1 MRLKQLDLIKYGK
14 FTDTTLPFAHAAHDF
29 HVIVGPNEAGKSTV
43 RTAVSELLF
52 GMRLQTPL
60 DFLHGTPELRI
71 GGVLESGASEQRF
84 HRARGRNSLRTP
96 QDDKLPDDFLAA
108 FLDGASKEFFEQMF
122 GLDHARLVEGGRS
135 ILDAS
140 DKLGQVLFES
150 AAGVGS
156 LGPVRE
162 ELENRAAELWAP
174 RRTGSAYAQAETAFT
189 EAASELKAAQVRTR
203 DWVEKKEALETVQ
216 QAIERLR
223 GEQRSLESER
233 SKLERVRRLAPYR
246 EELSLKQRAL
256 AELGEV
262 VDLPPT
268 AYADLL
274 KAQADIA
281 AERKVHEA
289 RQADLAGK
297 EAARDAIEPDRA
309 TLALAAEID
318 ALDNLRGEC
327 VNYPRELVVRET
339 EIKSHLDT
347 ALAAAAQLGWPAD
360 EADLRAAL
368 PGALALKTVTNLLR
382 DHGLREQAL
391 TTAREARDEQARKLA
406 QLQDQL
412 ERLPGIDVPHALHA
426 ALDNAREFRNSA
438 AKESALE
445 RELADAQRTLEEKLE
460 QLGQWRKPVQA
471 LRMLDL
477 PSATRLAALQKEE
490 NERMS
495 ALAAAREATAA
506 AEEEIARLEMQ
517 EKHFIQGNKV
527 VTTAQVQAARTRR
540 DSAWD
545 EVRHARVSLED
556 GAPVV
561 DDAIRLADE
570 LVDAQLGSSQA
581 AATLQTLRQQLE
593 AARANGQRKCALLD
607 ERERELE
614 SFHTAWTQIANGS
627 QLPGMPLADMGAWL
641 ANREASLIA
650 QSECDRRASELE
662 ERRAARAAAH
672 AALLKA
678 LRPVSGA
685 NEADALTT
693 LIGVAETYVQSAQ
706 KSAVQREGLD
716 AQLRDA
722 ERAHEAAQSRSTIAQ
737 DAYEKW
743 QVQWREALTQ
753 ANLGARATTLAAA
766 EGAVELANAI
776 AAAFAEAE
784 APRNRIRAIRAQ
796 LQTLEA
802 DARRLAAA
810 LAPEWL
816 LSNDGIDGI
825 DVARRLAARLALA
838 REAAK
843 SLAQAEAD
851 VQLART
857 RVADAAAAV
866 AGAQARIEPI
876 LRLAGVNGIDVA
888 LPLAER
894 SDARR
899 ALASAIAAARDTLVR
914 EGDGLSQEAIAA
926 EIAEQPIAEVPAQ
939 LETVK
944 QQLEAR
950 GRELSECLQQEV
962 TAAQAFEAI
971 NGQANAALA
980 EAKRQEALSAMG
992 EAAEQY
998 LEAAIA
1004 SRLLKWATDRYRDQ
1018 KQGPMLRRAGEI
1030 FNGLTLGEFARLVV
1044 DTERNPPALHAR
1056 RNNGKTVEVSGLSEG
1071 TRDQLFLA
1079 LRIAALELQ
1088 LASKAALPFVA
1099 DDLFINF
1106 DDVRAKAGF
1115 EALRDLSAKTQVLF
1129 LTHHDHLL
1137 PLIREVF
1144 GARVNVVELQRAPTM
1159 A

>member
-1 MRLKQLDLIKYGK
+1 VRLKQLDLIKYGK
-14 FTDTTLPFAHAAHDF
+14 FTDTTLPLPHAAHDF

-71 GGVLESGASEQRF
+71 GGVLENGANEQRF

-96 QDDKLPDDFLAA
+96 QDDKLSDDFLAA

-174 RRTGSAYAQAETAFT
+174 RRSGSAYAQAETAFT
-189 EAASELKAAQVRTR
+189 DATGELKAAQVRTR
-203 DWVEKKEALETVQ
+203 DWVEKKDALETVD

-223 GEQRSLESER
+223 AEQRGLELQR
-233 SKLERVRRLAPYR
+233 SRLERVRRLAPHL
-246 EELSLKQRAL
+246 EAL
-256 AELGEV
+256 ARKQGMLAALGEV

-281 AERKVHEA
+281 AERKVQEA
-289 RQADLAGK
+289 RQADLASK
-297 EAARDAIEPDRA
+297 EATRDAIEPDREA
-309 TLALAAEID
+309 LALAAEID
-318 ALDNLRGEC
+318 ALDDLRGEC
-327 VNYPRELVVRET
+327 VNHPRELLVRET
-339 EIKSHLDT
+339 EIQSHLE
-347 ALAAAAQLGWPAD
+347 AAFSAAAQLGWPAD
-360 EADLRAAL
+360 EAGLRAVL

-382 DHGLREQAL
+382 DHGLREQSL
-391 TTAREARDEQARKLA
+391 TTARETRDEQARKLA
-406 QLQDQL
+406 QLQDQIA
-412 ERLPGIDVPHALHA
+412 RLPGIDVPHALHA
-426 ALDNAREFRNSA
+426 ALDHAREFRNSA
-438 AKESALE
+438 AKEDTLE
-445 RELADAQRTLEEKLE
+445 RELADAQRALDEKLE
-460 QLGQWRKPVQA
+460 LLGQWRKTVAA
-471 LRMLDL
+471 LRALDL
-477 PSATRLAALQKEE
+477 PSATRLAAFQKEE

-495 ALAAAREATAA
+495 ALAAAREAAA
-506 AEEEIARLEMQ
+506 AAQEEFERLELQ
-517 EKHFIQGNKV
+517 EKHFTEGNKV
-527 VTTAQVQAARTRR
+527 VTTAEVHAARSRR
-540 DSAWD
+540 DRAWD
-545 EVRHARVSLED
+545 DIKQARVGLAH

-570 LVDAQLGSSQA
+570 LVDAQLGTSQA
-581 AATLQTLRQQLE
+581 AAALQTLRQQLE
-593 AARANGQRKCALLD
+593 AAHANAQRKLAASA

-614 SFHTAWTQIANGS
+614 TFRAAWAQAASGA
-627 QLPGMPLADMGAWL
+627 QLPGMPLADMGAWI
-641 ANREASLIA
+641 ANREAALAA
-650 QSECDRRASELE
+650 QSERDRRASELD
-662 ERRAARAAAH
+662 ERRAARHAAH
-672 AALLKA
+672 AALFEA
-678 LRPVSGA
+678 QRAVSGA
-685 NEADALTT
+685 DENDALST
-693 LIGVAETYVQSAQ
+693 LIGKAESFVVSAQ

-722 ERAHEAAQSRSTIAQ
+722 ERASDAAQSKLKIEQ

-743 QVQWREALTQ
+743 QTQWREALAQ
-753 ANLGARATTLAAA
+753 ANLGARAATLAAA
-766 EGAVELANAI
+766 EGAVDLANTI
-776 AAAFAEAE
+776 AAAFADAQ
-784 APRNRIRAIRAQ
+784 APRNRIRAIRTQ

-802 DARRLAAA
+802 DARRLAEA

-816 LSNDGIDGI
+816 PSNDGI
-825 DVARRLAARLALA
+825 DVARRLAARLASA
-838 REAAK
+838 RETAK
-843 SLAQAEAD
+843 SLTQAEAD
-851 VQLART
+851 VQIART

-876 LRLAGVNGIDVA
+876 LKLAGAHEIDAA

-894 SDARR
+894 SDERR
-899 ALASAIAAARDTLVR
+899 ALSSAIAQAQDTLVR
-914 EGDGLSQEAIAA
+914 EGDGLSQDAIAA
-926 EIAEQPIAEVPAQ
+926 EIAEQPIAEVPAL

-944 QQLEAR
+944 QQLEAS
-950 GRELSECLQQEV
+950 GRALSECLQQQV
-962 TAAQAFEAI
+962 TAAQAFETI

-980 EAKRQEALSAMG
+980 EARRQEALSAMG

-998 LEAAIA
+998 LETATA

-1030 FNGLTLGEFARLVV
+1030 FSGLTLGEFARLVV

-1056 RNNGKTVEVSGLSEG
+1056 RSSGKTVEVSGMSEG

-1106 DDVRAKAGF
+1106 DDERAKAGF
-1115 EALRDLSAKTQVLF
+1115 RALHDLSAKTQVLF

-1137 PLIREVF
+1137 PLIRDVF
-1144 GARVNVVELQRAPTM
+1144 GARVNVVELQRAPAMT
-1159 A
+1159 